1 MYTPLIRPLLF
12 RLDPERAH
20 NWTTTLG
27 SGFCSLPI
35 AGRRLVRRYA
45 SAWPGLSQDLA
56 GIRFPN
62 PVGIAAGFDKNASYT
77 ALLRFMGFGYAEYGS
92 ITAQPSTGNPRPRLF
107 RLKADRALINR
118 MGLNNDGARSVCH
131 CILSNQ
137 KKDPDLFEGF
147 PCGINIAK
155 THDPGITGDDA
166 IRDYLISYRHAREP
180 ADYITLNISC
190 PNTREGKTFEDKSAL
205 TELLDAIKSER
216 HQGDP
221 PLFVKFSPDN
231 DAAGLDELIA
241 TCENRG
247 IQGYVLTNTSIQRK
261 GLRTSSG
268 RLDAIGPGGLSGAP
282 LFTGTLGHITR
293 LRPNLPKKR
302 VLIACGGIDSPARA
316 LQLIAAGADLLQIYT
331 GLVYEGPSLVKR
343 INEALVRKIHDE
355 SIPGLEQWPVQF
367 S

>member
-27 SGFCSLPI
+27 TGFCSLPVV
-35 AGRRLVRRYA
+35 GRRLVRRHA
-45 SAWPGLSQDLA
+45 SAWSGLAQDLS

-62 PVGIAAGFDKNASYT
+62 PIGIAAGFDKNASYT

-107 RLKADRALINR
+107 RLKTDRALINR
-118 MGLNNDGARSVCH
+118 MGLNNDGACSVCRN
-131 CILSNQ
+131 ILNKQ
-137 KKDPDLFEGF
+137 KQDPELFGDF

-166 IRDYLISYRHAREP
+166 IRDYLNSYRHAREP
-180 ADYITLNISC
+180 ADYITLNVSC

-205 TELLDAIKSER
+205 KELLDAIKSER
-216 HQGDP
+216 QQGDP

-231 DAAGLDELIA
+231 DAAGLENLIA
-241 TCENRG
+241 ACENRG
-247 IQGYVLTNTSIQRK
+247 VQGYVLTNTSKKRE
-261 GLRTSSG
+261 GLRTPSE

-282 LFTGTLGHITR
+282 LFTGTLGHISR
-293 LRPNLPKKR
+293 LRPLLPKKR
-302 VLIACGGIDSPARA
+302 VLIACGGIDSPAKA

-343 INEALVRKIHDE
+343 INETLVREMYDKGI
-355 SIPGLEQWPVQF
+355 SGLEQRPVQF